1 MPTRSPT
8 GREVRTLLTGSPLQ
22 SWCVEGLGVGL
33 EPWRTSLARSR
44 NRWAR
49 ASPPAGSRPMTSRV
63 SSPAMV
69 PRMSPRSALSKAL
82 ARNCAAPG
90 GVRSTTRLAL
100 ASALTSSSAHRRAS
114 RSRPRRGLAGRGD
127 AAVTALPRHGVD
139 EGAVGVAHLDRVELD
154 EVAAQRGLGDAD
166 AVVAEEVGELG
177 LGAHRVGRHDV
188 DDPLV
193 AGALGQRGHGRHD
206 DRSRSQVSTAFWACR
221 RFSAS
226 SQTTECGPSMT
237 SSAISLPR

>member
-1 MPTRSPT
+1 MADVVGQVEEPLGEGVAARGVAADDEQGVVAGDGAEDVAEVGLVEGTGEELRGT
-8 GREVRTLLTGSPLQ
+8 GRRTEHDEVGA
-22 SWCVEGLGVGL
+22 GLGADEQLG
-33 EPWRTSLARSR
+33 AQ
-44 NRWAR
+44 
-49 ASPPAGSRPMTSRV
+49 AGQPV
-63 SSPAMV
+63 
-69 PRMSPRSALSKAL
+69 
-82 ARNCAAPG
+82 AAG
-90 GVRSTTRLAL
+90 
-100 ASALTSSSAHRRAS
+100 
-114 RSRPRRGLAGRGD
+114 RGLAGRGD

-206 DRSRSQVSTAFWACR
+206 DRSSSQVSTAFWACR

-237 SSAISLPR
+237 SSEISLPR